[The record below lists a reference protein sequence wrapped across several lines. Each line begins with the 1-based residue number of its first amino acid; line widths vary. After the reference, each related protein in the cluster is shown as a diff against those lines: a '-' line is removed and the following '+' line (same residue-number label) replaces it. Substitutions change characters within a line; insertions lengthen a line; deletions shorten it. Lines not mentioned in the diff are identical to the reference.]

1 MSKIVTMFGTDLQ
14 SAYAPFASNDGG
26 NSSYADVFQLNH
38 VQETSPHEIIHK
50 STPLTQIV
58 HANATPSVQVA
69 QQPTALVSAPK
80 QQLPS
85 TVPIQMAYNNEQ
97 QDPRIAVLL
106 NELKKQQKIVANI
119 ENQNGYFDKLGAKRK
134 YVMRILQLSLVIV
147 LALSLHFIV
156 DHYLKNYI
164 KNNDLSFER
173 ELIIRLLYPIAVVF
187 IIWNMKA
194 FMK

>member
-1 MSKIVTMFGTDLQ
+1 MFGTDLQ
-14 SAYAPFASNDGG
+14 AAYAPFASNDGG
-26 NSSYADVFQLNH
+26 SSNYADVFQLNH
-38 VQETSPHEIIHK
+38 VQETTPHEIVHK
-50 STPLTQIV
+50 STPISQIS
-58 HANATPSVQVA
+58 HANTLP

-119 ENQNGYFDKLGAKRK
+119 ENQNGYFDKLGSKRK
-134 YVMRILQLSLVIV
+134 DVMRILQLSLVIV
-147 LALSLHFIV
+147 LALSLHFII

-194 FMK
+194 FIK

>member
-1 MSKIVTMFGTDLQ
+1 MFGTDLHA
-14 SAYAPFASNDGG
+14 AYAPFASNDGG
-26 NSSYADVFQLNH
+26 SSSYADVFQLNQ
-38 VQETSPHEIIHK
+38 VQETSPHEIVHK
-50 STPLTQIV
+50 STPISQIT
-58 HANATPSVQVA
+58 HANPATSMQLA

-85 TVPIQMAYNNEQ
+85 TVPIQMAYGNEQ

-119 ENQNGYFDKLGAKRK
+119 ESQNGYFDKLGAKRK
-134 YVMRILQLSLVIV
+134 DVMRILQLSLVIV

>member
-1 MSKIVTMFGTDLQ
+1 MFGTDLQ
-14 SAYAPFASNDGG
+14 SAYAPFSANDNGM
-26 NSSYADVFQLNH
+26 YADVFQM
-38 VQETSPHEIIHK
+38 QDQTQQQHEIVHK
-50 STPLTQIV
+50 STPLSQIH
-58 HANATPSVQVA
+58 HANNSSSTQHVQ
-69 QQPTALVSAPK
+69 QQTALMPSTK

-85 TVPIQMAYNNEQ
+85 TVPLQLPLNNEQ

-106 NELKKQQKIVANI
+106 NELRKQQKIVANI
-119 ENQNGYFDKLGAKRK
+119 ENQNGYFDKLAAKRK
-134 YVMRILQLSLVIV
+134 DVMRIIQLSLVIV

-173 ELIIRLLYPIAVVF
+173 ELILRALYPVAVIF

-194 FMK
+194 FIK